1 MAFGRRGRSKATKLD
16 GLLEEA
22 RKARQSGDATRLRGL
37 AFELE
42 QITREVPDDDDD
54 PQIVEARSLS
64 AELEQRRR
72 EIEASLR
79 RRVAT
84 PCIDCGCRDMLL
96 SEPASWA
103 DLYFSSRKL
112 HGLRFRIVVCRGCG
126 RTDFYAQEPSELAKD
141 HAFAALRAG
150 DDPDEPYR

>member
-1 MAFGRRGRSKATKLD
+1 MVFGRRSKPTRLD

-22 RKARQSGDATRLRGL
+22 RQARQSGDATRLRGL
-37 AFELE
+37 SAELE
-42 QITREVPDDDDD
+42 QITRTAPADDDD
-54 PQIVEARSLS
+54 PQVVEARGLS
-64 AELEQRRR
+64 IELEKRRR

-84 PCIDCGCRDMLL
+84 PCMECGCRDMLL
-96 SEPASWA
+96 SEPASWD
-103 DLYFSSRKL
+103 DLYFANRKL
-112 HGLRFRIVVCRGCG
+112 HGVRFRLVVCRGCG

-141 HAFAALRAG
+141 HAFAALRAD